1 MTDTTK
7 TEALRLADAIDP
19 FTRPQAP
26 DHLTVKVAAD
36 ELRRLSAVE
45 AERDELREHLQFVE
59 RWAVHHGTKPHMTAE
74 QALSVIQHYPP
85 ISDITKSYSNGKT
98 PDAPNP
104 WAERDRLAAEC
115 EALRAKHAPKVED
128 IDAQDWAG
136 MDAAIAFHLIKRHG
150 EDWDHCG
157 RLMNAWLQAN
167 AWLHAD
173 ATAMG
178 GKE

>member
-85 ISDITKSYSNGKT
+85 ISDITKSYVDGKV

-115 EALRAKHAPKVED
+115 EALRA
-128 IDAQDWAG
+128 
-136 MDAAIAFHLIKRHG
+136 DAAMLRFLETKAH
-150 EDWDHCG
+150 WDDERDMAPGG
-157 RLMNAWLQAN
+157 RWWAAVLVRDGRPTFRAAIT
-167 AWLHAD
+167 A
-173 ATAMG
+173 AMG